1 MKEKVV
7 AIIPIKKHSK
17 RVKKKNFIK
26 INNVPLYE
34 ILLKKIIKCN
44 FDEVYVDTDS
54 DIIKKFCIKNNII
67 PIHRLPHLAS
77 DNANGND
84 LLNYHKKI
92 IKADYYFQIF
102 ITAPLMS
109 IRTINQCIKILI
121 KSKNYDSILTS
132 KSIYSWFWFKKK
144 PINYK
149 PKILPRSQDAQPV
162 VVETTGLY
170 GIKKKALQK
179 LKCRIGKRPYF
190 FEVPDKES
198 LDLDNKKDFEYL
210 KYFVKK

>member
-1 MKEKVV
+1 
-7 AIIPIKKHSK
+7 
-17 RVKKKNFIK
+17 
-26 INNVPLYE
+26 
-34 ILLKKIIKCN
+34 
-44 FDEVYVDTDS
+44 
-54 DIIKKFCIKNNII
+54 
-67 PIHRLPHLAS
+67 
-77 DNANGND
+77 
-84 LLNYHKKI
+84 
-92 IKADYYFQIF
+92 
-102 ITAPLMS
+102 MS
-109 IRTINQCIKILI
+109 INTINQCIKILRQS
-121 KSKNYDSILTS
+121 KSYDSILTS

-170 GIKKKALQK
+170 GIRYKALQK

-190 FEVPDKES
+190 FEVPDRES